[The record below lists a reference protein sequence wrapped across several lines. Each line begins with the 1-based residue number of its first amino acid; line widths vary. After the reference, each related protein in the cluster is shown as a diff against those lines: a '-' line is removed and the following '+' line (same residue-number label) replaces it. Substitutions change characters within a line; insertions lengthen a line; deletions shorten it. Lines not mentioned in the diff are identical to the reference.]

1 MDEITFNLYCT
12 SVRDAL
18 NRIKELKEAYPND
31 RLQLNVNIKDDFYN
45 QNPVNP
51 LDLSLGFTKRT

>member
-45 QNPVNP
+45 
-51 LDLSLGFTKRT
+51 